1 MKPHANMAQRYSEW
15 ARQQLER
22 ARRTLNPKARSDRL
36 ALAEYYSRLAERE
49 LVAADPLVETR
60 RAQVA

>member
-1 MKPHANMAQRYSEW
+1 
-15 ARQQLER
+15 
-22 ARRTLNPKARSDRL
+22 L